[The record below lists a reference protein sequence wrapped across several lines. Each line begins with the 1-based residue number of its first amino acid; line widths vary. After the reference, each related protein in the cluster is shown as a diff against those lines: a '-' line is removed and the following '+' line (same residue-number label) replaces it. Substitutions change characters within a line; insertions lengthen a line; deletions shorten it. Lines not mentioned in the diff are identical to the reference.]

1 MYACAL
7 SLGLFCRM
15 QFIKCTFA
23 SLGLQC
29 NGQRQKEAGDI
40 DGFLPFPVA
49 AKEVVN
55 KK

>member
-1 MYACAL
+1 LCNVPGPVLQDAV
-7 SLGLFCRM
+7 
-15 QFIKCTFA
+15 IKCVYA

-29 NGQRQKEAGDI
+29 MDQHQKEAGDI